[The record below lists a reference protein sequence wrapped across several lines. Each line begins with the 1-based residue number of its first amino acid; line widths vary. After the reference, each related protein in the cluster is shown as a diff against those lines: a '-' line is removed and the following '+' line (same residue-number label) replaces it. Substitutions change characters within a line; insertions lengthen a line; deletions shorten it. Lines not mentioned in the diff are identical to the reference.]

1 MNWSQ
6 LWLQLLLITFLPP
19 QKGPFL
25 SESYSCRFKLSE
37 DKFWKLEKD
46 NDDHI
51 RRRLKFIRKIKIFE
65 QDYREDRQKILRQL
79 RLAKT
84 RLDQKKAHQEKAVFK
99 QTKAKAGYL

>member
-1 MNWSQ
+1 
-6 LWLQLLLITFLPP
+6 
-19 QKGPFL
+19 
-25 SESYSCRFKLSE
+25 
-37 DKFWKLEKD
+37 
-46 NDDHI
+46 
-51 RRRLKFIRKIKIFE
+51 LKFIRKIKIFE